1 MSVHRQPNASSWS
14 VKWRINGQS
23 KTKSF
28 SDKKFGGKAEAKAQ
42 AEAFDTQLKADILRN
57 EYYDPQKNKI
67 SLSDFKHEV
76 GLTKAVH
83 KESSKQ
89 SLEHTWESRVAPY
102 PIADKSIASIGAND
116 IAIHLRDLRKP
127 NGEEYSRSALN
138 KTLEVIRVLLDQAYE
153 MDLIKKN
160 PAKTKLAKK
169 YLPKKDR
176 PKHIYLNP
184 FQINALTKEIEKT
197 HPIYSAMIPL
207 MAYTG
212 LRSGEVRALT
222 WEDIDFSNG
231 TLRINKSVNDNQDM
245 KISDPKTEGSSRTI
259 QLDSITLK
267 RMSEHREKL
276 PVDCELVFPN
286 MRGNQNGSEILCTNP
301 IRARNFKRRV
311 LQPAVKKL
319 GLPEEVNL
327 HTFRHTSVF
336 LGVLSGSD
344 ILAISKRLG
353 HKSIR
358 ITADTYSD
366 LFKETDIEL
375 ADKLAD
381 LQVKTLDQEFPETKE
396 QLG

>member
-222 WEDIDFSNG
+222 WEDIDFNNG

-267 RMSEHREKL
+267 RMSEHRTKL
-276 PVDCELVFPN
+276 PADCKLVFPN
-286 MRGNQNGSEILCTNP
+286 MRGNQSGSDILCTNP

>member
-160 PAKTKLAKK
+160 PAKTKMAKK
-169 YLPKKDR
+169 YLPKKDK

-267 RMSEHREKL
+267 RMSEHRGKL
-276 PVDCELVFPN
+276 PADCELVFPN

>member
-1 MSVHRQPNASSWS
+1 MSIHRHDKASTWI
-14 VKWRINGQS
+14 VRWRINDKAKS
-23 KTKSF
+23 KSF
-28 SDKKFGGKAEAKAQ
+28 SDKKFGGKEEAKAQ
-42 AEAFDTQLKADILRN
+42 AEAFEINLKADILRN
-57 EYYDPQKNKI
+57 EYYDPHRNKI

-116 IAIHLRDLRKP
+116 IALHLRDLRKP
-127 NGEEYSRSALN
+127 NGDFYSRSALN

-169 YLPKKDR
+169 HLPKSDK

-184 FQINALTKEIEKT
+184 FQVNALSKEIEKT

-222 WEDIDFSNG
+222 WEDIDFDNA
-231 TLRINKSVNDNQDM
+231 TLTINKSVNDNQDM
-245 KISDPKTEGSSRTI
+245 VISDPKTEESSRTI

-267 RMSEHREKL
+267 RMVEHKAKL
-276 PVDCELVFPN
+276 PEDCILVFPN
-286 MRGNQNGSEILCTNP
+286 MRGNQNGSDVLCTNP

-327 HTFRHTSVF
+327 HTFRHTSVY

-366 LFKETDIEL
+366 LFKETDMEL
-375 ADKLAD
+375 ADKLAE
-381 LQVKTLDQEFPETKE
+381 LQVKTLDQDIPETKE

>member
-1 MSVHRQPNASSWS
+1 MSIQRHSENSSWL
-14 VKWRINGQS
+14 VRWRINGVQ

-28 SDKKFGGKAEAKAQ
+28 SDKKFGGKEESKAQ
-42 AEAFDTQLKADILRN
+42 AKAFDVNIQADILRN
-57 EYYDPQKNKI
+57 EYYDPHRNKI

-160 PAKTKLAKK
+160 PAKTKMAKK
-169 YLPKKDR
+169 YLPKKDK

-222 WEDIDFSNG
+222 WEDIDFNNG

-375 ADKLAD
+375 ADKLAE

>member
-1 MSVHRQPNASSWS
+1 MSIQRHSENSSWL
-14 VKWRINGQS
+14 VRWRINGVQ

-28 SDKKFGGKAEAKAQ
+28 SDKKFGGKEESKAQ
-42 AEAFDTQLKADILRN
+42 AKAFDVNIQADILRN
-57 EYYDPQKNKI
+57 EYYDPHRNKI

-160 PAKTKLAKK
+160 PAKTKMAKK
-169 YLPKKDR
+169 YLPKKDK

-222 WEDIDFSNG
+222 WEDIDFNNG

-381 LQVKTLDQEFPETKE
+381 LQVKTLDQEFPETKQ

>member
-1 MSVHRQPNASSWS
+1 MSIQRHDKNNSWF
-14 VKWRINGQS
+14 VRWRINGVQ

-28 SDKKFGGKAEAKAQ
+28 ADKKFGGKAEAKAQ
-42 AEAFDTQLKADILRN
+42 AEAFEVNIKADILRN
-57 EYYDPQKNKI
+57 EYYDPHRNKI
-67 SLSDFKHEV
+67 SLSDFKQEV

-267 RMSEHREKL
+267 RMSEHRGKL
-276 PVDCELVFPN
+276 PADCELVFPN
-286 MRGNQNGSEILCTNP
+286 MRGNQNGSDILCTNP

>member
-116 IAIHLRDLRKP
+116 IAIHFRDVRKP

-176 PKHIYLNP
+176 PKLIYLNP

-222 WEDIDFSNG
+222 WEDIDFNNG

-381 LQVKTLDQEFPETKE
+381 LQVKTLNQEFPETKE

>member
-1 MSVHRQPNASSWS
+1 MSIHRHDKASTWI
-14 VKWRINGQS
+14 VRWRINDKAKS
-23 KTKSF
+23 KSF
-28 SDKKFGGKAEAKAQ
+28 SDKKFGGREEAKAQ
-42 AEAFDTQLKADILRN
+42 AEAFEINLKADILRN
-57 EYYDPQKNKI
+57 EYYDPHRNKI

-116 IAIHLRDLRKP
+116 IALHLRDLRKP
-127 NGEEYSRSALN
+127 NGDFYSRSALN

-169 YLPKKDR
+169 HLPKSDK

-184 FQINALTKEIEKT
+184 FQVNALSKEIEKT

-222 WEDIDFSNG
+222 WEDIDFDNA
-231 TLRINKSVNDNQDM
+231 TLTINKSVNDNQDM
-245 KISDPKTEGSSRTI
+245 VISDPKTEGSSRTI

-267 RMSEHREKL
+267 RMVEHKDKL
-276 PVDCELVFPN
+276 PEDCVLVFPN
-286 MRGNQNGSEILCTNP
+286 MRGNQNGSDVLCTNP

-327 HTFRHTSVF
+327 HTFRHTSVY

-366 LFKETDIEL
+366 LFKETDMEL
-375 ADKLAD
+375 ADKLAE

>member
-160 PAKTKLAKK
+160 PAKTKMAKK
-169 YLPKKDR
+169 YLPKKDK

-222 WEDIDFSNG
+222 WEDIDFNNG

-286 MRGNQNGSEILCTNP
+286 MRGNQSGSGILCTNP

>member
-1 MSVHRQPNASSWS
+1 MSIQRHSENSSWL
-14 VKWRINGQS
+14 VRWRINGVQ

-28 SDKKFGGKAEAKAQ
+28 SDKKFGGKEESKAQ
-42 AEAFDTQLKADILRN
+42 AKAFDVNIQADILRN
-57 EYYDPQKNKI
+57 EYYDPHRNKI

-222 WEDIDFSNG
+222 WEDIDFNNG

-375 ADKLAD
+375 ADKLAE

>member
-1 MSVHRQPNASSWS
+1 MSIHRHDKASTWI
-14 VKWRINGQS
+14 VRWRINDKAKS
-23 KTKSF
+23 KSF
-28 SDKKFGGKAEAKAQ
+28 SDKKFGGREEAKAQ
-42 AEAFDTQLKADILRN
+42 AEAFEINLKADILRN
-57 EYYDPQKNKI
+57 EYYDPHRNKI

-116 IAIHLRDLRKP
+116 IALHLRDLRKP
-127 NGEEYSRSALN
+127 NGDFYSRSALN

-169 YLPKKDR
+169 HLPKSDK

-184 FQINALTKEIEKT
+184 FQVNALSKEIEKT

-222 WEDIDFSNG
+222 WEDIDFDNA
-231 TLRINKSVNDNQDM
+231 TLTINKSVNDNQDM
-245 KISDPKTEGSSRTI
+245 VISDPKTEGSSRTI

-267 RMSEHREKL
+267 RMVEHKDKL
-276 PVDCELVFPN
+276 PEDCVLVFPN
-286 MRGNQNGSEILCTNP
+286 MRGNQNGSDVLCTNP

-327 HTFRHTSVF
+327 HTFRHTSVY

-366 LFKETDIEL
+366 LFKETDMEL
-375 ADKLAD
+375 ADKLAE
-381 LQVKTLDQEFPETKE
+381 LQVKTLDQEIPETKE

>member
-1 MSVHRQPNASSWS
+1 
-14 VKWRINGQS
+14 
-23 KTKSF
+23 
-28 SDKKFGGKAEAKAQ
+28 
-42 AEAFDTQLKADILRN
+42 
-57 EYYDPQKNKI
+57 
-67 SLSDFKHEV
+67 V

-116 IAIHLRDLRKP
+116 IALHLRDLRKP
-127 NGEEYSRSALN
+127 NGDFYSRSALN

-169 YLPKKDR
+169 HLPKSDK

-184 FQINALTKEIEKT
+184 FQVNALSKEIEKT

-222 WEDIDFSNG
+222 WEDIDFDNA
-231 TLRINKSVNDNQDM
+231 TLTINKSVNDNQDM
-245 KISDPKTEGSSRTI
+245 VISDPKTEGSSRTI

-267 RMSEHREKL
+267 RMVEHKDKL
-276 PVDCELVFPN
+276 PEDCVLVFPN
-286 MRGNQNGSEILCTNP
+286 MRGNQNGSDVLCTNP

-327 HTFRHTSVF
+327 HTFRHTSVY

-366 LFKETDIEL
+366 LFKETDMEL
-375 ADKLAD
+375 ADKLAE

>member
-160 PAKTKLAKK
+160 PAKTKMAKK
-169 YLPKKDR
+169 YLPKKDK

-267 RMSEHREKL
+267 RMSEHRTKL
-276 PVDCELVFPN
+276 PADCKLVFPN
-286 MRGNQNGSEILCTNP
+286 MRGNQSGSDILCTNP

-311 LQPAVKKL
+311 LQPAVKLL